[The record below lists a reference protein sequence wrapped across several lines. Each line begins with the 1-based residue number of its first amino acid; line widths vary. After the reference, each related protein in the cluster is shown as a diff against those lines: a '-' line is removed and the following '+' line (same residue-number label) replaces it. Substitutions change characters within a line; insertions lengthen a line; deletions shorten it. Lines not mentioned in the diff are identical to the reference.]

1 MRKQQQVLNSNCSD
15 LLLLFFV
22 KWDLKSRLLR
32 KYQINGLSN
41 GRVSEKLVSVK
52 TCGKGCPWVVS
63 LYEWVCQVKCVSYFL
78 DTKLCCIFHGEIS

>member
-52 TCGKGCPWVVS
+52 TCGK
-63 LYEWVCQVKCVSYFL
+63 
-78 DTKLCCIFHGEIS
+78 DCCIVGFL